1 MQGGQILAHHFSSA
15 SPQGLFTVPETSA
28 EAQTTILASLDS
40 RLTTD
45 LTAVCDSPLTLQDL
59 SAALS
64 KLPRGKHPGSDGLPY
79 EFYQAFW
86 PLLGPPLLAVF
97 LEAFASA
104 AGSLTPT
111 QLLGTVVLLYK
122 GTGPRS
128 DPASYRPITL
138 LNADAKLLGKVLAD
152 RWGAPLS
159 SVVDTTQ
166 TAFLPDRWIGD
177 NILAHLEEVDYLE
190 STQEPGCLVF
200 LDFSKA
206 YDRLDR
212 NWVDRCMAAL
222 GFGPAARRWVSLL
235 HDGLQCR
242 VRYNGWLSPSFP
254 VSSGLAQGS
263 PLSPLLYVAAA
274 QPLAA
279 HLRQEARLGHI
290 TPISLP
296 DGSPAPP
303 CHQHADDTT
312 LHLRTR
318 ADVSTA
324 LQGNI
329 NLFCAAS
336 GSQVNPHKS
345 QGLVLGPGDDF
356 SGVDTATS
364 GIPYSERGAS
374 VRHLGVRLSTDPAQP
389 VLATSSIHRLTCLRA
404 PPQDAHCPSRLLV
417 CPSLGSR
424 PTTCR
429 LVHRHS
435 LLRPSATCSTRP
447 CLAWPAGVVLVHDI
461 ARQQR
466 PGAALLP
473 CLATLADPTCLG
485 RRMGLL
491 QALEAWPH
499 AEGWFL
505 LRSVLRW

>member
-1 MQGGQILAHHFSSA
+1 MSCPLGDLLPCCVPRAEHWLTLLPPFSMCVYCFGVPPGQLPIVYSTAQPCWASLCREQSIAVLHVVWFCTCPLSSNAADVVCKRKPPTKKKKKKKKAPLALTDWQVAQARLQDYHTDRATAAATRAGILWQQYGEQSTFYFYHLAKQRQRSSALTSLQDNSQANALVDLSSPEGRVQGGQILAHHFSSA
-15 SPQGLFTVPETSA
+15 SPQGLFAVRETSA
-28 EAQTTILASLDS
+28 EAQTAILASLDS

-45 LTAVCDSPLTLQDL
+45 LTAVCDSPLTLRDL
-59 SAALS
+59 SEALS

-212 NWVDRCMAAL
+212 NWVHRCMAAL

-242 VRYNGWLSPSFP
+242 VRYNGWLSPCFP
-254 VSSGLAQGS
+254 VSSGRGDGPAAA
-263 PLSPLLYVAAA
+263 PAPAAA
-274 QPLAA
+274 Q
-279 HLRQEARLGHI
+279 
-290 TPISLP
+290 
-296 DGSPAPP
+296 
-303 CHQHADDTT
+303 HAT
-312 LHLRTR
+312 
-318 ADVSTA
+318 
-324 LQGNI
+324 G
-329 NLFCAAS
+329 
-336 GSQVNPHKS
+336 
-345 QGLVLGPGDDF
+345 
-356 SGVDTATS
+356 
-364 GIPYSERGAS
+364 
-374 VRHLGVRLSTDPAQP
+374 
-389 VLATSSIHRLTCLRA
+389 
-404 PPQDAHCPSRLLV
+404 
-417 CPSLGSR
+417 
-424 PTTCR
+424 
-429 LVHRHS
+429 
-435 LLRPSATCSTRP
+435 
-447 CLAWPAGVVLVHDI
+447 
-461 ARQQR
+461 
-466 PGAALLP
+466 
-473 CLATLADPTCLG
+473 
-485 RRMGLL
+485 
-491 QALEAWPH
+491 
-499 AEGWFL
+499 
-505 LRSVLRW
+505 